1 MHSIFLSGFGTLF
14 FVGSHVTIRKILQ
27 SRFRDIFSD
36 TSIYVI
42 SCRLV
47 SALQGVLTSTVGI
60 IIASSCKDILKD
72 THWLTLNYAFF
83 VLPYFPYDLWA
94 MYAYN
99 IRVHDDLYKYLNLED
114 RIVLFIKLNKLMI
127 AHHLVIPCVLMP
139 LVLCL
144 KNTKGDYFF
153 GAMLT
158 VELVIPFISARE
170 ILSQLNMKDTR
181 MYVYTSLGMVVMF
194 FACRISLFP
203 YLFYRYA
210 VYADIPL
217 TQVPFHIPLKCTLS
231 CLLILAPQVWS
242 ICLLVT
248 GFSNLKA
255 DENLGLCKNNL
266 PADHVLNV
274 DSPSLATCNLA
285 LKNSE
290 VMTTTTSLAVVL
302 YDEDKILPH
311 ELTSRTFYLADE
323 KFVIEQNWQGVGVAA
338 VVWDSAVVLGEYLQ
352 DHRHLIQGK
361 KVLELGAGTGL
372 AGMVAAA
379 LGADVIVTE
388 RESAMPHLTSTVLA
402 NSPNRKHWKIK
413 ASVLDWTQPIH
424 YKTYSDVDVVLGAD
438 IIYIEETF
446 NDLLKVLMSL
456 THNRIVQVLLSC
468 KIRYDRDR
476 NFLKMMEEHF
486 SINEIYEDH
495 SRHIKILSLQRL

>member
-1 MHSIFLSGFGTLF
+1 MHSIFLSGLGTLF

-72 THWLTLNYAFF
+72 T
-83 VLPYFPYDLWA
+83 
-94 MYAYN
+94 
-99 IRVHDDLYKYLNLED
+99 VHDDLYKYLNLED

-231 CLLILAPQVWS
+231 CLLILAPQVYW
-242 ICLLVT
+242 
-248 GFSNLKA
+248 F
-255 DENLGLCKNNL
+255 GLMIR
-266 PADHVLNV
+266 VLFR
-274 DSPSLATCNLA
+274 A
-285 LKNSE
+285 LTNK
-290 VMTTTTSLAVVL
+290 
-302 YDEDKILPH
+302 Y
-311 ELTSRTFYLADE
+311 
-323 KFVIEQNWQGVGVAA
+323 
-338 VVWDSAVVLGEYLQ
+338 
-352 DHRHLIQGK
+352 
-361 KVLELGAGTGL
+361 
-372 AGMVAAA
+372 
-379 LGADVIVTE
+379 
-388 RESAMPHLTSTVLA
+388 
-402 NSPNRKHWKIK
+402 
-413 ASVLDWTQPIH
+413 
-424 YKTYSDVDVVLGAD
+424 
-438 IIYIEETF
+438 
-446 NDLLKVLMSL
+446 
-456 THNRIVQVLLSC
+456 
-468 KIRYDRDR
+468 
-476 NFLKMMEEHF
+476 
-486 SINEIYEDH
+486 
-495 SRHIKILSLQRL
+495 

>member
-1 MHSIFLSGFGTLF
+1 MFIVIGR
-14 FVGSHVTIRKILQ
+14 RK
-27 SRFRDIFSD
+27 
-36 TSIYVI
+36 
-42 SCRLV
+42 
-47 SALQGVLTSTVGI
+47 
-60 IIASSCKDILKD
+60 
-72 THWLTLNYAFF
+72 
-83 VLPYFPYDLWA
+83 
-94 MYAYN
+94 YN
-99 IRVHDDLYKYLNLED
+99 
-114 RIVLFIKLNKLMI
+114 
-127 AHHLVIPCVLMP
+127 
-139 LVLCL
+139 
-144 KNTKGDYFF
+144 
-153 GAMLT
+153 
-158 VELVIPFISARE
+158 
-170 ILSQLNMKDTR
+170 
-181 MYVYTSLGMVVMF
+181 SL
-194 FACRISLFP
+194 
-203 YLFYRYA
+203 
-210 VYADIPL
+210 
-217 TQVPFHIPLKCTLS
+217 
-231 CLLILAPQVWS
+231 VWS

-274 DSPSLATCNLA
+274 DSPSLATCNVA

-290 VMTTTTSLAVVL
+290 DMTTTTSLAVVL

-456 THNRIVQVLLSC
+456 THNRIVHVLLSC